1 MSIKCP
7 DCNITIPTN
16 PNYGGGST
24 PLYPTTCPT
33 CGKQIGYSTEDE
45 PIKSEKRKTILLIL
59 IFVVILLGLYLSWE
73 YTHKGIPNDQAIEL
87 KLKSAQAYC
96 NRGITYAKQWNYD
109 QAIPEFTKAIEIN
122 PNYAEA
128 YNFRAITYF
137 RLQEYSK
144 AWADVYK
151 AEELGV
157 TISPE
162 FLEELKRASG
172 REK

>member
-59 IFVVILLGLYLSWE
+59 IFVVILLGLYRS
-73 YTHKGIPNDQAIEL
+73 
-87 KLKSAQAYC
+87 
-96 NRGITYAKQWNYD
+96 
-109 QAIPEFTKAIEIN
+109 
-122 PNYAEA
+122 
-128 YNFRAITYF
+128 
-137 RLQEYSK
+137 
-144 AWADVYK
+144 
-151 AEELGV
+151 EERRVGKECR
-157 TISPE
+157 IGCRSRWSPYH
-162 FLEELKRASG
+162 
-172 REK
+172 